1 MDCTLGDSIILINLK
16 RAILFNSANNLFLG
30 GKTMNKII
38 SILLMS
44 IVIILSGCGKGG
56 DQPNEKQKSED
67 KTGIKS
73 LDDFVDN
80 MKEVQKGMEEGK
92 KYEVVDFRDLKELLP
107 ESIGDLK
114 RTNAQGEKS
123 GAMGFTVSKAEADY
137 NNEDYSQRIDIEIT
151 DMTGASGFAGLAAWG
166 WAMADIDK
174 ETETGYE
181 KTIKYKGHKAFE
193 KYDNQ
198 DQYGSLEVLVSG
210 RFMIAVNGNNLPM
223 AVIKSAM
230 DQIDI
235 GKLESM
241 KNANPIS
248 E

>member
-1 MDCTLGDSIILINLK
+1 MT
-16 RAILFNSANNLFLG
+16 
-30 GKTMNKII
+30 KII
-38 SILLMS
+38 SILLIS
-44 IVIILSGCGKGG
+44 ALFVLAGCGKGG
-56 DQPNEKQKSED
+56 DNQPNEDQKNNSEE

-80 MKEVQKGMEEGK
+80 MKEVQKGFEEGK
-92 KYEVVDFRDLKELLP
+92 KYEVVDFRDLKALLP
-107 ESIGDLK
+107 ESIGDMS
-114 RTNAQGEKS
+114 RSNAEGEKS

-137 NNEDYSQRIDIEIT
+137 NNEDYSKNIGIEIT
-151 DMTGASGFAGLAAWG
+151 DFTGAAGFSGLAAWG
-166 WAMADIDK
+166 WAMAEVDK

-198 DQYGSLEVLVSG
+198 GHYGSIEVLVSG
-210 RFMIAVNGNNLPM
+210 RFIVSVNGNNVLM
-223 AVIKSAM
+223 DEIKSAL

-241 KNANPIS
+241 KEANPVS

>member
-1 MDCTLGDSIILINLK
+1 MS
-16 RAILFNSANNLFLG
+16 
-30 GKTMNKII
+30 KII
-38 SILLMS
+38 STLLLSTIFILF
-44 IVIILSGCGKGG
+44 GCGKGG
-56 DQPNEKQKSED
+56 DNQPNDKDKSESEE

-73 LDDFVDN
+73 MDDFVDN
-80 MKEVQKGMEEGK
+80 MKEVQKSMEEGK
-92 KYEVVDFRDLKELLP
+92 KYEVVDFRELKELLP

-123 GAMGFTVSKAEADY
+123 GAMGFTISKAEADY
-137 NNEDYSQRIDIEIT
+137 NNEDYSQSINIEIT
-151 DMTGASGFAGLAAWG
+151 DLTGASGFAGLAAWG

-181 KTIKYKGHKAFE
+181 KTTKYKGHKAYE

-198 DQYGSLEVLVSG
+198 DQYGSIEVLVAG
-210 RFMIAVNGNNLPM
+210 RFMLSVNGNNVPM
-223 AVIKSAM
+223 AVLKSTI
-230 DQIDI
+230 DEIDI
-235 GKLESM
+235 SKLEAM